1 VAKDTE
7 KLIRQ
12 LSLISFLMAQGRPVS
27 ALEIKR
33 EVEGYSDMNDDAFA
47 RRFYA
52 DRAELE
58 SLGIQLGVEK
68 PGEGFFEA
76 ELYSLPPENFYLDA
90 IEFSDDELAALSTAL
105 SLLSEGEFAYAEPLR
120 LALQQVAWGHPN
132 PLKEG
137 ERAPVE
143 MAMTASAG
151 GRDLS
156 QRLSKIET
164 AISRRKTI
172 EFTYYTMERDETEK
186 RKVDPFHLVFR
197 GGQFYLIGYA
207 HEREAVRVFRLSRI
221 QGKVG
226 YASKAEHDFS
236 PPENFDRRDY
246 GQRAD
251 WQLGEI
257 RGTAKIFVR
266 DRIAWLIERDFGAY
280 GKLRAAKKSDGAPG
294 KGSVFETDYASPRE
308 LIAWVL
314 RWRQNARV
322 LAPDELRE
330 EAEGRLGLLH
340 DRHHNGFE
348 AAEII
353 DRPLREV
360 PKRTRSNGR
369 GEAAIRPE
377 RFARLVTLAGL
388 LIESAK
394 GSDRI
399 GVADLRQRL
408 ELTGEELQE
417 DIDLLNVVNFGGGT
431 YVLFAEIQGDEIE
444 VDSQPYGDNFA
455 RPARLLPLEAKALVA
470 AIDLFGDHLPQ
481 GGLQSARTKIITA
494 LGHDPSEEGLE
505 IASSSGGDAE
515 VARQVNEAIGASK
528 ILELQYYKENEDQF
542 TKRSVEPYRLENGRE
557 GWYVECYDLTK
568 EGVRHFKLDRIKEA
582 TISAEVFEPRPEVER
597 LAGVEGWMTH
607 GEVPT
612 AHVARVWV
620 SPERARWLREERTV
634 VEELADGAVVIELPY
649 AGTSWLVRE
658 ILRGAGDLVVLEPED
673 AREAIASEV
682 AASAA

>member
-105 SLLSEGEFAYAEPLR
+105 LLLTDGGFAYAEPLR

-132 PLKEG
+132 PLAEG

-172 EFTYYTMERDETEK
+172 EFTYFTMERGETEK

-197 GGQFYLIGYA
+197 GGQFYLIGHS
-207 HEREAVRVFRLSRI
+207 HERDAVRVFRLSRI

-236 PPENFDRRDY
+236 PPDDFDRRDY
-246 GQRAD
+246 GSRAD
-251 WQLGEI
+251 WQLGETQ
-257 RGTAKIFVR
+257 GTAKIFVR
-266 DRIAWLIERDFGAY
+266 ERIAWLIERDFGTY
-280 GKLRAAKKSDGAPG
+280 GEVRNVKKSDGAPG
-294 KGSVFETDYASPRE
+294 KGRIFETPYASARE
-308 LIAWVL
+308 LVAWVL
-314 RWRQNARV
+314 RWRANAEV

-330 EAEGRLGLLH
+330 EAERRRALLLKNH
-340 DRHHNGFE
+340 ANGFSP
-348 AAEII
+348 AAIV
-353 DRPLREV
+353 DRPLHDAPR
-360 PKRTRSNGR
+360 RSRSGNR

-377 RFARLVTLAGL
+377 RFARLVTLAGM
-388 LIESAK
+388 LIKAAK
-394 GSDRI
+394 AGERLQI
-399 GVADLRQRL
+399 ADLRQRL
-408 ELTGEELQE
+408 ELTDEELRE

-431 YVLFAEIQGDEIE
+431 YVLYAEILGNEIE
-444 VDSQPYGDNFA
+444 VDSEPYGDNFA

-481 GGLQSARTKIITA
+481 SNLQKAREKIVRA

-505 IASSSGGDAE
+505 IVPAGGGSGG
-515 VARQVNEAIGASK
+515 VARLVNEAIADSK
-528 ILELQYYKENEDQF
+528 VLALSYYKENEDQL
-542 TKRSVEPYRLENGRE
+542 TDRRIEPYRLQNGRE
-557 GWYVECYDLTK
+557 GWYVEAYDVTK
-568 EGVRHFKLDRIKEA
+568 EGVRHFKLDRVKEA
-582 TISAEVFEPRPEVER
+582 ELTDESFEPRPEVEE
-597 LAGVEGWMTH
+597 LAEVQGWMTH
-607 GEVPT
+607 GEV
-612 AHVARVWV
+612 AAAEVARVWV

-634 VEELADGAVVIELPY
+634 VEELADGAVVVELPY
-649 AGTSWLVRE
+649 AGKPWLVRE
-658 ILRGAGDLVVLEPED
+658 ILRGAGDLVVLEPPD
-673 AREAIASEV
+673 AREAIAKEV
-682 AASAA
+682 EQAA

>member
-90 IEFSDDELAALSTAL
+90 ISFSDDELAALSTAL
-105 SLLSEGEFAYAEPLR
+105 MLLTDGGFAYAEPLR

-132 PLKEG
+132 PLNEG

-164 AISRRKTI
+164 AISRRKTV
-172 EFTYYTMERDETEK
+172 EFTYYTMERGETEK
-186 RKVDPFHLVFR
+186 RRVDPYHLVFR
-197 GGQFYLIGYA
+197 GGQFYLIGLS

-226 YASKAEHDFS
+226 YASKAEHDFA
-236 PPENFDRRDY
+236 PPEDFDRRDY
-246 GQRAD
+246 GSRAD
-251 WQLGEI
+251 WQLGETK
-257 RGTAKIFVR
+257 GTARIFIR
-266 DRIAWLIERDFGAY
+266 ERIAWLIERDYGAY
-280 GKLRAAKKSDGAPG
+280 GELRNAKKSDGAPG
-294 KGSVFETDYASPRE
+294 KGRVFETAYASERE

-314 RWRQNARV
+314 RWRSNAEV
-322 LAPDELRE
+322 LGPDDLRE
-330 EAEGRLGLLH
+330 EAEKRRELLH
-340 DRHHNGFE
+340 DRHVNGFKP
-348 AAEII
+348 ADVV
-353 DRPLREV
+353 DRPLQESQR
-360 PKRTRSNGR
+360 RGRSNGR

-388 LIESAK
+388 LIEAAK
-394 GSDRI
+394 KGERLQ
-399 GVADLRQRL
+399 VAELRRRL
-408 ELTGEELQE
+408 ELTEEELRE
-417 DIDLLNVVNFGGGT
+417 DVELLNVVNFGGGT
-431 YVLFAEIQGDEIE
+431 YVLYAEILGDEIE
-444 VDSQPYGDNFA
+444 VDSEPYGDNFA

-481 GGLQSARTKIITA
+481 SDLQSARKKIVAA

-505 IASSSGGDAE
+505 IASSGGSDAE
-515 VARQVNEAIGASK
+515 VARIVNEAIAGSRV
-528 ILELQYYKENEDQF
+528 LELSYYKENEDQF
-542 TKRSVEPYRLENGRE
+542 TERRVEPYRLENGKE

-568 EGVRHFKLDRIKEA
+568 EGVRHFKLDRVKEA
-582 TISAEVFEPRPEVER
+582 KLAAEKFDPRPEVEEF
-597 LAGVEGWMTH
+597 AGVEGWMTH

-612 AHVARVWV
+612 AEVARVWV

-634 VEELADGAVVIELPY
+634 VEELADGAVVVELPY
-649 AGTSWLVRE
+649 AGKPWLVRE
-658 ILRGAGDLVVLEPED
+658 ILRGAGDLVVLEPPD
-673 AREAIASEV
+673 AREAIAKEV
-682 AASAA
+682 EG

>member
-105 SLLSEGEFAYAEPLR
+105 LLLTDGGFAYAEPLR

-132 PLKEG
+132 PLNEG

-151 GRDLS
+151 GRELS

-172 EFTYYTMERDETEK
+172 EFTYYTMERGETEK
-186 RKVDPFHLVFR
+186 RKVDPYHLVFR
-197 GGQFYLIGYA
+197 NGQFYLIGHS
-207 HEREAVRVFRLSRI
+207 HERDAVRVFRLSRI

-226 YASKAEHDFS
+226 YASKAEHDFA
-236 PPENFDRRDY
+236 PPEDFDRRDY
-246 GQRAD
+246 GSRAN

-257 RGTAKIFVR
+257 QGTAKVFIKE
-266 DRIAWLIERDFGAY
+266 RIAWLIERDFGSY
-280 GKLRAAKKSDGAPG
+280 GKLRDAKKSDGAPG
-294 KGSVFETDYASPRE
+294 KGRIFETDYASHRE

-314 RWRQNARV
+314 RWRANARV
-322 LAPDELRE
+322 LAPDDLRE
-330 EAEGRLGLLH
+330 DAESRLALLRE
-340 DRHHNGFE
+340 RHENGFKP
-348 AAEII
+348 AKVV
-353 DRPLREV
+353 DRPLREQ
-360 PKRTRSNGR
+360 PRRSRANGR

-388 LIESAK
+388 LIEAAK
-394 GSDRI
+394 RGERLQI
-399 GVADLRQRL
+399 ADLRRRL
-408 ELTGEELQE
+408 ELTDDELRE
-417 DIDLLNVVNFGGGT
+417 DVELLNVVNFGGGT
-431 YVLFAEIQGDEIE
+431 YVLYAEILGDEIE
-444 VDSQPYGDNFA
+444 VDSEPYGDNFA

-481 GGLQSARTKIITA
+481 SDLQTARRKIVKA

-505 IASSSGGDAE
+505 IAPSGGGDAE
-515 VARQVNEAIGASK
+515 VARRVNDAIAASRV
-528 ILELQYYKENEDQF
+528 LELSYYKENEDQF
-542 TKRSVEPYRLENGRE
+542 TDRRVEPYRLENGRE

-568 EGVRHFKLDRIKEA
+568 GGVRHFKLDRIKEA
-582 TISAEVFEPRPEVER
+582 SVAEESFEPRPEVEE

-612 AHVARVWV
+612 AEVARVWV
-620 SPERARWLREERTV
+620 SPDRARWLREERTV
-634 VEELADGAVVIELPY
+634 VEELADGAVVVELPY
-649 AGTSWLVRE
+649 AGKPWLVRE
-658 ILRGAGDLVVLEPED
+658 ILRGAGDLVVLEPPD
-673 AREAIASEV
+673 AREAIAREV
-682 AASAA
+682 AAKN

>member
-90 IEFSDDELAALSTAL
+90 IKFSDDELAALSTAL

-266 DRIAWLIERDFGAY
+266 DRIAWLIERDFGAF
-280 GKLRAAKKSDGAPG
+280 GELRAAKKSDGAPG

-314 RWRQNARV
+314 RWRQNAQV

-330 EAEGRLGLLH
+330 EAESRLGLLH

-348 AAEII
+348 PAEIV

-394 GSDRI
+394 GEERLRAS
-399 GVADLRQRL
+399 DLRQRL
-408 ELTGEELQE
+408 ELTDEELQE

-481 GGLQSARTKIITA
+481 GGLQSARTKIIAA

-505 IASSSGGDAE
+505 IASGSGGDAE

-542 TKRSVEPYRLENGRE
+542 TKRAVEPYRLENGKE
-557 GWYVECYDLTK
+557 GWYVECFDLTK

-582 TISAEVFEPRPEVER
+582 TISGEVFEPRPEVER

-673 AREAIASEV
+673 ARAAIATEV
-682 AASAA
+682 SG

>member
-90 IEFSDDELAALSTAL
+90 IKFSDDELASLSTAL
-105 SLLSEGEFAYAEPLR
+105 SLLTDGGFAYAEPLR

-132 PLKEG
+132 PISEG
-137 ERAPVE
+137 DRAPVE

-186 RKVDPFHLVFR
+186 RKVDPYHLVFR
-197 GGQFYLIGYA
+197 SGQFYLIGHS
-207 HEREAVRVFRLSRI
+207 HERDAVRVFRLSRI

-266 DRIAWLIERDFGAY
+266 DRISWLIERDFSAY
-280 GKLRAAKKSDGAPG
+280 GELRSARKADDAPG

-314 RWRQNARV
+314 RWRQNAEV
-322 LAPDELRE
+322 LEPEELRG
-330 EAEGRLGLLH
+330 EARERLDLLH
-340 DRHHNGFE
+340 DRHRSDFE
-348 AAEII
+348 PAEVV
-353 DRPLREV
+353 DRPLREA
-360 PKRTRSNGR
+360 PPRSRGNGR

-377 RFARLVTLAGL
+377 RFARLVTLAGM
-388 LIESAK
+388 LIDSAK
-394 GSDRI
+394 KGERLS
-399 GVADLRQRL
+399 VTDLRQRL

-431 YVLFAEIQGDEIE
+431 YVLYAEVTGDEIE
-444 VDSQPYGDNFA
+444 VDSEPYGDNFA

-481 GGLQSARTKIITA
+481 GGLQSARKKIISA

-505 IASSSGGDAE
+505 IAAGSGGDTE
-515 VARQVNEAIGASK
+515 VARVVNEAIAGRQV
-528 ILELQYYKENEDQF
+528 LEIQYYKENEDQF
-542 TKRSVEPYRLENGRE
+542 TKRRVEPYRLENGRE
-557 GWYVECYDLTK
+557 GWYVECFDLTK
-568 EGVRHFKLDRIKEA
+568 EGIRHFKLDRVKEA
-582 TISAEVFEPRPEVER
+582 APSGESYEPRQEVED
-597 LAGVEGWMTH
+597 LAGVEGWMTD

-612 AHVARVWV
+612 AQVARVWV

-634 VEELADGAVVIELPY
+634 VEELADGAVVVELPY

-658 ILRGAGDLVVLEPED
+658 ILRGAGDLVVLEPDE
-673 AREAIASEV
+673 AREAIADGV

>member
-105 SLLSEGEFAYAEPLR
+105 MLLTDGGFAYAEPLR

-132 PLKEG
+132 PLNEG

-172 EFTYYTMERDETEK
+172 EFTYYTMERGETEK

-197 GGQFYLIGYA
+197 GGQFYLIGHS
-207 HEREAVRVFRLSRI
+207 HERDAVRVFRLSRI

-236 PPENFDRRDY
+236 PPEDFDRRDY
-246 GQRAD
+246 GSRAD
-251 WQLGEI
+251 WQLGEAK
-257 RGTAKIFVR
+257 GTAQIFIR
-266 DRIAWLIERDFGAY
+266 ERIAWLIERDFGAY
-280 GKLRAAKKSDGAPG
+280 GELRNAKKSDGAPG
-294 KGSVFETDYASPRE
+294 KGRVFETSYASERE

-314 RWRQNARV
+314 RWRANAEV
-322 LAPDELRE
+322 LGPEDLRE
-330 EAEGRLGLLH
+330 EAEKRRALLH
-340 DRHHNGFE
+340 DRHDNGFKP
-348 AAEII
+348 ADVV
-353 DRPLREV
+353 DRPLQESPR
-360 PKRTRSNGR
+360 RSRSNGR

-388 LIESAK
+388 LIEAAK
-394 GSDRI
+394 KGERLQ
-399 GVADLRQRL
+399 VAELRQRL
-408 ELTGEELQE
+408 ELTDEELRE
-417 DIDLLNVVNFGGGT
+417 DVELLNVVNFGGGT
-431 YVLFAEIQGDEIE
+431 YVLYAEILGDEIE
-444 VDSQPYGDNFA
+444 VDSEPYGDNFA

-481 GGLQSARTKIITA
+481 SDLQSARKKIVAA

-505 IASSSGGDAE
+505 IASAGGGDAKI
-515 VARQVNEAIGASK
+515 ARLVNEAIAKSRV
-528 ILELQYYKENEDQF
+528 LELSYYKENEDQF
-542 TKRSVEPYRLENGRE
+542 TDRRVEPYRLENGKE
-557 GWYVECYDLTK
+557 GWYVECYDLNK
-568 EGVRHFKLDRIKEA
+568 GGVRHFKLDRIKEA
-582 TISAEVFEPRPEVER
+582 KLSADRFEPRPEVEE

-612 AHVARVWV
+612 AEVARVWV

-634 VEELADGAVVIELPY
+634 VEELADGAVVVELPY
-649 AGTSWLVRE
+649 AGKPWLVRE
-658 ILRGAGDLVVLEPED
+658 ILRGAGDLVVLEPPD
-673 AREAIASEV
+673 AREAIAKEV
-682 AASAA
+682 EG

>member
-90 IEFSDDELAALSTAL
+90 IKFSDDELGALSTAL

-266 DRIAWLIERDFGAY
+266 DRIAWLIERDFGAF
-280 GKLRAAKKSDGAPG
+280 GTLRAAKKSDKAPG

-314 RWRQNARV
+314 RWRQNAQV

-348 AAEII
+348 PAEIV

-394 GSDRI
+394 GEERLRVSE
-399 GVADLRQRL
+399 LRQRL

-481 GGLQSARTKIITA
+481 GGLQSARTKIIAA

-505 IASSSGGDAE
+505 IAAGSGGDAE
-515 VARQVNEAIGASK
+515 VARQVNEAIGANR

-542 TKRSVEPYRLENGRE
+542 TKRAVEPYRLENGKE

-568 EGVRHFKLDRIKEA
+568 DGVRHFKLDRVKEA
-582 TISAEVFEPRPEVER
+582 TLSEQTFEPRPEVER

-673 AREAIASEV
+673 ARAAIASEV
-682 AASAA
+682 SG